1 MHLHPAFTLESLGV
15 GVVSGEGE
23 RCQGGHRRP
32 VGPGGVTQ
40 LCLEVSVGG
49 RTWARLQRRLEACA
63 CSIVHSDPVLCT
75 AASPRLLPGQKPA
88 GFAMICAGFF
98 AATEPSSEQ
107 QRWMEV
113 GKGVE
118 RRGDLEVWV

>member
-1 MHLHPAFTLESLGV
+1 MHLYPAFTLEWLGV

-23 RCQGGHRRP
+23 RCQGGRPRP

-63 CSIVHSDPVLCT
+63 CSTVHSDPILCT

-98 AATEPSSEQ
+98 AATETSSEQ

-113 GKGVE
+113 WEGGGE
-118 RRGDLEVWV
+118 EG